1 MLELNFTPFPI
12 LETERLILRRV
23 DKNDVN
29 EIFSMRSNPET
40 MKYIPRPLVSTNEDA
55 LAHIALLD
63 SGIEKNEAIN
73 WAITFKGENK
83 LLGII
88 GFYRTKFEDFRSE
101 IGYMLLSENHGKGIA
116 SEAVERALEYGFND
130 MNLHSIEAI
139 IDPRNNAS
147 ERVLQ
152 KNGFIKE
159 GHFKENT
166 FFNGEFLDSV
176 IYSKIK
182 KADL

>member
-12 LETERLILRRV
+12 LETERLLLRRV
-23 DKNDVN
+23 EKNDVN
-29 EIFSMRSNPET
+29 EILSMRSNAET
-40 MKYIPRPLVSTNEDA
+40 MQYIPRPLVINKEEA
-55 LAHIALLD
+55 LSHIALLD

-101 IGYMLLSENHGKGIA
+101 IGYMLLSENHRKGIA
-116 SEAVERALEYGFND
+116 SEAVERAMEFGFNE
-130 MNLHSIEAI
+130 MNLHSIEAV
-139 IDPRNNAS
+139 IDPRNYAS

-159 GHFKENT
+159 GYFKENT

>member
-1 MLELNFTPFPI
+1 MLEFNFTPFPI
-12 LETERLILRRV
+12 LETERLLIRRV
-23 DKNDVN
+23 ENKDVN
-29 EIFSMRSNPET
+29 EVFSMRSNAET
-40 MKYIPRPLVSTNEDA
+40 MKYIPRPLVTNNKEA
-55 LAHIALLD
+55 LEHIALLD
-63 SGIEKNEAIN
+63 SGLEKNEAIN

-88 GFYRTKFEDFRSE
+88 GFYRTKFEDYRSE

-116 SEAVERALEYGFND
+116 SEAVERALDYGFNE

-139 IDPRNNAS
+139 IDPRNKES
-147 ERVLQ
+147 ERVLL
-152 KNGFIKE
+152 KNGFVKE
-159 GHFKENT
+159 GHIKENT

>member
-1 MLELNFTPFPI
+1 MLKFNFTPFPI
-12 LETERLILRRV
+12 LETERLLLRRV
-23 DKNDVN
+23 DNKDVN
-29 EIFSMRSNPET
+29 EVFSMRSNAET
-40 MKYIPRPLVSTNEDA
+40 MKYIPRPLVTNNEEA

-63 SGIEKNEAIN
+63 SGLEKNEAIN

-88 GFYRTKFEDFRSE
+88 GFYRTKFEDYRSE

-116 SEAVERALEYGFND
+116 SEAVERALNYGFNK

-139 IDPRNNAS
+139 IDPRNKES
-147 ERVLQ
+147 ERVLL
-152 KNGFIKE
+152 KNGFVKE
-159 GHFKENT
+159 GHIKENT